1 MSFYSLPIIYHHFS
15 LDEMKMVLEKKNH
28 NPNKSK
34 KINESLQL
42 YIQSLS
48 NFIYKF
54 SHLWD
59 FYSTYNS
66 LYNFIQSDE
75 MANYNMCIKHLIYM
89 EDKIY
94 FACIDMYYELDL
106 FSYFKDDPIKT
117 MYIGE
122 GKGGFIYALDHVKNI
137 KEDTFIALSNNKFE
151 LEFEIPHLSCSF
163 EIYEDMYNTDY
174 MYQKMIQFKN
184 SQNLIIIQKEY
195 ESKNYMK
202 QLFKNIC
209 FAISVQCYNGIFI
222 FKINDIYDFCIVEM
236 LYFLSLFYH
245 QIHIYK
251 PKIMEQHT
259 NIKYIVCTN
268 FLYHN
273 SDFVR
278 DKCIHM
284 MRKSDISN
292 SPIKSILKSIVPK
305 HFVDEII
312 TINAIYGQQ
321 QMEHMNTTIQ
331 YIDTLQKQDY
341 NLYKKI
347 VYKQYVKWLK
357 DHDMIL

>member
-15 LDEMKMVLEKKNH
+15 LDEIELVLEKITNTIY
-28 NPNKSK
+28 KSK

-42 YIQSLS
+42 HIHSLS

-54 SHLWD
+54 THLWN

-66 LYNFIQSDE
+66 LYHFVQSDE
-75 MANYNMCIKHLIYM
+75 MTNYNMRIKHLIYM
-89 EDKIY
+89 QDKLY
-94 FACIDMYYELDL
+94 FVCIDMYYKLDL
-106 FSYFKDDPIKT
+106 FSYFKQNPIKT

-122 GKGGFIYALDHVKNI
+122 GKGGFIYALDYMKNI
-137 KEDTFIALSNNKFE
+137 KDDTFVILTDETFE
-151 LEFEIPHLSCSF
+151 LPEIHDISYYF
-163 EIYEDMYNTDY
+163 DIYDNLYNTDY

-184 SQNLIIIQKEY
+184 SQDLIIIQKEY
-195 ESKNYMK
+195 DPKKYIK

-209 FAISVQCYNGIFI
+209 FAIATQSYNGVFI
-222 FKINDIYDFCIVEM
+222 FKINDIYDPCIVEL

-245 QIHIYK
+245 QVHIYK

-273 SDFVR
+273 SDFIQ
-278 DKCIHM
+278 DKCINM
-284 MRKSDISN
+284 MRKCDIDETF
-292 SPIKSILKSIVPK
+292 ITSILKITIPK

-331 YIDTLQKQDY
+331 WMDSLQKQEY
-341 NLYKKI
+341 NLYKKM
-347 VYKQYVKWLK
+347 VSKQCVKWLK
-357 DHDMIL
+357 DHDMI